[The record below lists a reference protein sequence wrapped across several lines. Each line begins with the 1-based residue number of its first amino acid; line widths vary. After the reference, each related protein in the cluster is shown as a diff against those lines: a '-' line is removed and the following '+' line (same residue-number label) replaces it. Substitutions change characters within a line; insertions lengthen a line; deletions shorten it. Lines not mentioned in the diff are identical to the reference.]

1 MNFRKVTTYV
11 HLSLAALFMP
21 LLLLMPFT
29 GAMYILGFQ
38 GEQTKGE
45 AFRIPAVA
53 IPEDE
58 VERETFFREVLK
70 ANAIDYSFSYIRAGK
85 NEFTFRPTS
94 RVHYVATVLD
104 SAEIPEI
111 VFTKVEPDLMKR
123 LIEVHKG
130 HGPVAMRWFEVAFGL
145 ALILTTISGL
155 WLAWTVKPYRKATLI
170 SFGIGSVI
178 IALCLV

>member
-1 MNFRKVTTYV
+1 MNFRKLMTYV
-11 HLSLAALFMP
+11 HLSLASLFMP

-38 GEQTKGE
+38 GEQTKAE

-53 IPEDE
+53 IPTDE
-58 VERETFFREVLK
+58 AEQESFFREIFK
-70 ANAIDYSFSYIRAGK
+70 ANSVDYSFSYIRGGK

-94 RVHYVATVLD
+94 RVHFVATVLD
-104 SAEIPEI
+104 SAEKPEI
-111 VFTKVEPDLMKR
+111 VFTKVEPNLMKR

-145 ALILTTISGL
+145 ALILTTLSGL

-170 SFGIGSVI
+170 SFGVGALI
-178 IALCLV
+178 IALCLI